1 MGLKPVALEEE
12 DGDVGVAISSFYST
26 WESTSLGACSKSSVL
41 RCDWSLGWRSALL
54 YLVQCP
60 FSQVP
65 LELMSHLH
73 LLTDAEAEAP
83 ILWPPDLNSQLI
95 GKDPD
100 AGKD

>member
-1 MGLKPVALEEE
+1 M
-12 DGDVGVAISSFYST
+12 AISSFYST

-60 FSQVP
+60 LSQVP